1 MFSRKIAQKGFVFW
15 LMFLPVIVLNAKDP
29 IKALVLTGQNNHYWQ
44 ASHVILQKYLNESGI
59 FVADVAVSPGKGED
73 MSSFR
78 PDFSAYKVVVLDYN
92 GDSWPEETN
101 RAFIEYVKDGGG
113 VVVYHAANN
122 AFRNWKEYNEIIG
135 LGGWENRDETDGPY
149 VYFSEGK
156 EIRDTSPGP
165 GGSHG
170 KQHEYKIVLRDKN
183 HPITKDLPA
192 AWTHNTDELY
202 DRLRGPAKN
211 LTVLATAYSDK
222 ETGGTGRDEPSLMV
236 ISWGKGRIFHTI
248 LGHVGNDPT
257 HPAVEGASFIVT
269 FLRGTEWAATGK
281 VKQKMPDNFPEK

>member
-1 MFSRKIAQKGFVFW
+1 MKAIKEISVLFLSL
-15 LMFLPVIVLNAKDP
+15 LMTIGVLNAKDP
-29 IKALVLTGQNNHYWQ
+29 VKALIVTGQNNHNWK
-44 ASHVILQKYLNESGI
+44 ASSVILQKYLNESGV
-59 FVADVAVSPGKGED
+59 FVADLAISPEKGAD

-92 GDSWPEETN
+92 GDSWPDETN
-101 RAFIEYVKDGGG
+101 RAFLDYVKNGGG
-113 VVVYHAANN
+113 VVVYHAADN

-135 LGGWENRDETDGPY
+135 LGGWEDRNETDGPY
-149 VYFSEGK
+149 VYFQDGK

-170 KQHEYKIVLRDKN
+170 KKHEYKIMLRNKK
-183 HPITKDLPA
+183 HPVTKGLPKI
-192 AWTHNTDELY
+192 WTHSKDELY

-222 ETGGTGRDEPSLMV
+222 NMGGTGRDEPILMV
-236 ISWGKGRIFHTI
+236 VEWGKGRIFHTV
-248 LGHVGNDPT
+248 LGHVGKEST

-281 VKQKMPDNFPEK
+281 VTQKIPDDFPRQ

>member
-1 MFSRKIAQKGFVFW
+1 MFSRKITQRFFVLC
-15 LMFLPVIVLNAKDP
+15 LMFLSMTVLNAKDP
-29 IKALVLTGQNNHYWQ
+29 IKVLVLTGQNNHYWQ
-44 ASHVILQKYLNESGI
+44 ASNVILQKYLNESGI

-92 GDSWPEETN
+92 GDSWSEETN
-101 RAFIEYVKDGGG
+101 KAFMEYVKNGGG

-135 LGGWENRDETDGPY
+135 LGGWESRDETDGPY

-156 EIRDTSPGP
+156 EVRDTSPGP

-170 KQHEYKIVLRDKN
+170 KKHEYKIVVRDKN
-183 HPITKDLPA
+183 HPITKGLPKE
-192 AWTHNTDELY
+192 WTHSKDELY

-222 ETGGTGRDEPSLMV
+222 ETGGTGRDEPALMT
-236 ISWGKGRIFHTI
+236 INWGKGRIFHTI
-248 LGHVGNDPT
+248 LGHVGKDPT

-281 VKQKMPDNFPEK
+281 VKQKTPDNFPRK